1 MINKLLEAVKSKRK
15 VLIQT
20 HNNPDP
26 DTIAAAFALKN
37 LLTATLKTKL
47 ILYFCSFVAVSGS
60 CIILSLT

>member
-37 LLTATLKTKL
+37 LLTDRK
-47 ILYFCSFVAVSGS
+47 SVV
-60 CIILSLT
+60 

>member
-37 LLTATLKTKL
+37 LLTATLKKRVT
-47 ILYFCSFVAVSGS
+47 IAYGS
-60 CIILSLT
+60 YWTSRKQRVCKTL